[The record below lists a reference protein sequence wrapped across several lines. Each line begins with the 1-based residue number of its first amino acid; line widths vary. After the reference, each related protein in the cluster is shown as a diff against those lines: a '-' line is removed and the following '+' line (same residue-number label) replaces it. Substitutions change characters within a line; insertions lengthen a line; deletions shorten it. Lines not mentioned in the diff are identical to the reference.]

1 MQYNPNNGSPLF
13 ACYSSASQQA
23 IAIYSLTATSG
34 GEGGGETPEPD
45 DPVVPAGTVKGHV
58 DSFELANGLVQ
69 TIMVKDE
76 KGDIVR
82 VFIDGY
88 ITTAEDVK
96 DLAVGNEITVTG
108 VASYDNTFNAPEG
121 PFPRIRIRDRADIVC
136 GAVDP
141 DYEAPA
147 TGDTFQPML
156 WLSLMALT
164 TAAGAVMLLRRKEQQ

>member
-34 GEGGGETPEPD
+34 VEGDGETPEPE
-45 DPVVPAGTVKGHV
+45 VPTGP
-58 DSFELANGLVQ
+58 
-69 TIMVKDE
+69 VKD
-76 KGDIVR
+76 GDKVVIYAPAYNKALSATKTGNYNVG
-82 VFIDGY
+82 V
-88 ITTAEDVK
+88 DV
-96 DLAVGNEITVTG
+96 T
-108 VASYDNTFNAPEG
+108 
-121 PFPRIRIRDRADIVC
+121 
-136 GAVDP
+136 
-141 DYEAPA
+141 A